1 MCGDNYET
9 ELTTDVIC
17 KDASQ
22 QDTLDIVHPGSLFEI
37 KTIHEAHETKLVLF
51 ARFGVISW
59 IVLLVTGTKH
69 ETKLSRSSSEMA

>member
-1 MCGDNYET
+1 MLKNHEI
-9 ELTTDVIC
+9 ESLDVIC

-37 KTIHEAHETKLVLF
+37 KTSPEAHETKSVLF
-51 ARFGVISW
+51 AQFAVISS

-69 ETKLSRSSSEMA
+69 ETKLRHSSSETA